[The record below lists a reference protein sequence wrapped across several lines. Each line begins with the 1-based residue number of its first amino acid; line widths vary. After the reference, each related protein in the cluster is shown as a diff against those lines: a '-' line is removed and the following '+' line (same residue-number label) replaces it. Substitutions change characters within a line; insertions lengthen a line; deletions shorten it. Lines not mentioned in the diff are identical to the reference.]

1 MGAAVILFLYAVLLW
16 VMVRPNSQGPK
27 LVQNS
32 GSALSGVIR
41 AGVGT

>member
-1 MGAAVILFLYAVLLW
+1 MAAVIIFLYAVLLW
-16 VMVRPNSQGPK
+16 VMVRPGSQGPK

-32 GSALSGVIR
+32 GGALSSVIK

>member
-1 MGAAVILFLYAVLLW
+1 MAAGVIIFLYAVLLW

-27 LVQNS
+27 LVSSS
-32 GSALSGVIR
+32 GSALSSVIK